1 MQLRTKGHSKYPIA
15 MLILTAGALT
25 GFSHAESLKP
35 TLESIQKN
43 IFTPKCTQCHSG
55 SGAPRGLNLTK
66 GQAREN
72 LVGVAS
78 SEVPDLKRVNPGNP
92 DDSYLIH
99 KLEGTQ
105 DVGSRMPLGNPPL
118 SQEQIDVIRQ
128 WIADGA

>member
-1 MQLRTKGHSKYPIA
+1 MQLRTKGRSRYPIA
-15 MLILTAGALT
+15 MLILTAGALM
-25 GFSHAESLKP
+25 GFSQAESLEP
-35 TLESIQKN
+35 TLESIQEN

-55 SGAPRGLNLTK
+55 SGAPQGLNLKK
-66 GQAREN
+66 GQAEGN

-78 SEVPDLKRVNPGNP
+78 GEVPDLKRVDPGNP

-105 DVGSRMPLGNPPL
+105 DVGSRMPIGGSPL
-118 SQEQIDVIRQ
+118 SQEQIDAIRQ

>member
-1 MQLRTKGHSKYPIA
+1 MQLRRKGHSKYPIA
-15 MLILTAGALT
+15 MLILTA
-25 GFSHAESLKP
+25 SMMMSVSQAESLEP
-35 TLESIQKN
+35 TLDSIQKN

-55 SGAPRGLNLTK
+55 SGAPQGLNLKK
-66 GQAREN
+66 GQAEGN

-78 SEVPDLKRVNPGNP
+78 GEVPDLKRVDPGNP

-105 DVGSRMPLGNPPL
+105 DVGSRMPLGSSSL